1 MTEPG
6 GAAAVLRDD
15 AVLRTRQ
22 SWLRTGLGLVA
33 VTLLLVRGLI
43 VDDAPRWLA
52 LVAVVP
58 GATAVALS
66 VVRGRALAAASQAS
80 GSPPSLDRHFRPYA
94 MTVCLTTVAAVAV
107 ALAVG

>member
-1 MTEPG
+1 MSESDG
-6 GAAAVLRDD
+6 SALVLRDD
-15 AVLRTRQ
+15 AVARTRQ
-22 SWLRTGLGLVA
+22 SWLRTSLGLVA

-58 GATAVALS
+58 GAVAVVVS
-66 VVRGRALAAASQAS
+66 VLRGRALATASQE
-80 GSPPSLDRHFRPYA
+80 PSTPIAAFRPFA
-94 MTVCLTTVAAVAV
+94 VTVCITTVAAIAI

>member
-6 GAAAVLRDD
+6 GAA

-66 VVRGRALAAASQAS
+66 VVRGRALAAASQALED
-80 GSPPSLDRHFRPYA
+80 GVEGEH
-94 MTVCLTTVAAVAV
+94 
-107 ALAVG
+107 G